1 MTNEGLAVL
10 IAGFAKLLAGIIMHA
25 TAYAAG
31 DLRPEA
37 RAFHVKR
44 ANELSAALTEQTNEV
59 IAAYR
64 ATSSK

>member
-25 TAYAAG
+25 TAYIAG

-37 RAFHVKR
+37 RAFHVKK
-44 ANELSAALTEQTNEV
+44 ANELSEALNQQTDEI

-64 ATSSK
+64 ATKK